1 MEQHRQRGAVAG
13 DLGGGAPGSRIG
25 HVDRAAG
32 VVDVPAVERVGE
44 HESRVAQRPPDRVR
58 SAPGGGLPTE
68 VDDEVGDDG
77 VCPAGAHEVD
87 EQHGDGDGDGDV
99 VGPQQLRVGAANS
112 ARRPNAATPRTPA
125 NVHAA
130 NSAGT
135 PARRAVPVVR
145 ANWPRATTATT
156 IDRAMVAASLRPSG
170 STVGQHVGG
179 ADRDGRRPPAEAT
192 GRVRHVQVHERA
204 AMQVGE
210 PAPQSAGEP
219 CPASDAEDQPDRA
232 GAAPLPSDRCGGED
246 HEPDDAVGDT
256 QRRRVGRIGGD
267 PLRHRGD
274 RAGGDQG
281 GDERLGAHRDHPTR
295 AARAGPVSWLLGMN
309 PRAADWRSRRR

>member
-1 MEQHRQRGAVAG
+1 MSARHV
-13 DLGGGAPGSRIG
+13 GAPAERGDAEDAGERPRREQRRQTGSPGRPG
-25 HVDRAAG
+25 R
-32 VVDVPAVERVGE
+32 PGE
-44 HESRVAQRPPDRVR
+44 LAE
-58 SAPGGGLPTE
+58 
-68 VDDEVGDDG
+68 GDDG
-77 VCPAGAHEVD
+77 D
-87 EQHGDGDGDGDV
+87 DDRQGDGGRV
-99 VGPQQLRVGAANS
+99 VAPERF
-112 ARRPNAATPRTPA
+112 
-125 NVHAA
+125 
-130 NSAGT
+130 
-135 PARRAVPVVR
+135 
-145 ANWPRATTATT
+145 
-156 IDRAMVAASLRPSG
+156 DRG
-170 STVGQHVGG
+170 EHVGG

-232 GAAPLPSDRCGGED
+232 GAAPLPGDRGGGED